1 MELDTHS
8 DGLTYVIEHAIDK
21 WDIIVALLAM
31 GFGIA
36 AVVVVIVASVRMG
49 WRYAPI
55 ILLVAALAWFLT

>member
-21 WDIIVALLAM
+21 WDIVVALLAM

>member
-8 DGLTYVIEHAIDK
+8 DGLTYVIEHAFDK

-36 AVVVVIVASVRMG
+36 AVTVVVVASVRMG